1 MFKDGTSTYD
11 LIDLVILKD
20 LDFQNREKDEVLE
33 LLGEDFEYDLALNA
47 KNYEIPD
54 NFIIIP
60 QNTIITENSGYYV
73 TVTFKETTIGLK
85 RDKNIKYYTNGGLVE
100 SLPKNSKLLYPSWGF
115 TPIIRENNSVTSVD
129 KDRIL
134 RLLKEINILNF
145 NMHSLM
151 FFSACIWGNNAVV
164 QDRTRC
170 YVINLRNKKKIK
182 DLRDFK
188 LYGVLDNKPILINNQ
203 TGQNVLL
210 ELNKHLSL
218 IKF

>member
-85 RDKNIKYYTNGGLVE
+85 RT
-100 SLPKNSKLLYPSWGF
+100 
-115 TPIIRENNSVTSVD
+115 
-129 KDRIL
+129 RIL
-134 RLLKEINILNF
+134 SIILMVDLLRVCLKIQNYFIL
-145 NMHSLM
+145 
-151 FFSACIWGNNAVV
+151 V
-164 QDRTRC
+164 
-170 YVINLRNKKKIK
+170 
-182 DLRDFK
+182 
-188 LYGVLDNKPILINNQ
+188 GVL
-203 TGQNVLL
+203 
-210 ELNKHLSL
+210 HL
-218 IKF
+218 